1 MSNACHV
8 VYSLL
13 VNQCEPDQIPVL
25 TELYERGMEAVVKL
39 GRSVNDTNAGGDRA
53 LKDKRAVG

>member
-13 VNQCEPDQIPVL
+13 GNQCEPDQVPVL

-39 GRSVNDTNAGGDRA
+39 TRSVNDTNAGGDRA
-53 LKDKRAVG
+53 LKDKRTVG

>member
-13 VNQCEPDQIPVL
+13 GNQCEPDQVPGL

-39 GRSVNDTNAGGDRA
+39 TRSVNDTNAGGDSA
-53 LKDKRAVG
+53 LKGKRAVG